1 MLAHRPGF
9 SRKPGPGILP
19 LKRITKGPRTPRGS
33 WTSCHVTLRGQ
44 KSRPGFSAD
53 PKTLG
58 EHLRRVRLDRGL
70 WQKHVAREI
79 GCSKAS
85 LLNWEKGRAEPELRF
100 LPAILRFL
108 GYDPRP
114 EPETFGGQLRA
125 AREADGLSEE
135 ALARQLGLDPGTLA
149 AWERDEVRRPYPRI
163 RRVFEGYLR
172 RREVPA
178 EA

>member
-1 MLAHRPGF
+1 V
-9 SRKPGPGILP
+9 RKHA
-19 LKRITKGPRTPRGS
+19 RNPRGS

-44 KSRPGFSAD
+44 KSRPGV
-53 PKTLG
+53 PETPRTLG

-70 WQKHVAREI
+70 WQKQVAREI

-85 LLNWEKGRAEPELRF
+85 LLNWEKGHAEPELRF

-114 EPETFGGQLRA
+114 EPATLGGRIRA
-125 AREADGLSEE
+125 AREAAGLSERE
-135 ALARQLGLDPGTLA
+135 LARRLGLDPGTLA

-163 RRVFEGYLR
+163 RRVFERWLSLVGAECAAYGSVNSAAGSYQER
-172 RREVPA
+172 R
-178 EA
+178 